1 MQRMEAD
8 DIADA
13 IDWMVTRPRH
23 VAINEILVRPT
34 EQPAERGAR
43 VTRLVVVAD
52 DLTGAADSAAL
63 LTRLGRTSVLLDADS
78 EWPEDDVLAVD
89 TDSRHRDPVLAAA
102 RAAEATRR
110 ARRLGAQVVKKVDST
125 LRGHVAAELRR

>member
-1 MQRMEAD
+1 M
-8 DIADA
+8 
-13 IDWMVTRPRH
+13 
-23 VAINEILVRPT
+23 
-34 EQPAERGAR
+34 
-43 VTRLVVVAD
+43 TRLVVVAD

-78 EWPEDDVLAVD
+78 EWPDDDVLAVD

-110 ARRLGAQVVKKVDST
+110 ARRLGAQS
-125 LRGHVAAELRR
+125 RRSARRSGRRAGRCPR

>member
-34 EQPAERGAR
+34 EQPG
-43 VTRLVVVAD
+43 
-52 DLTGAADSAAL
+52 
-63 LTRLGRTSVLLDADS
+63 
-78 EWPEDDVLAVD
+78 
-89 TDSRHRDPVLAAA
+89 
-102 RAAEATRR
+102 
-110 ARRLGAQVVKKVDST
+110 
-125 LRGHVAAELRR
+125 